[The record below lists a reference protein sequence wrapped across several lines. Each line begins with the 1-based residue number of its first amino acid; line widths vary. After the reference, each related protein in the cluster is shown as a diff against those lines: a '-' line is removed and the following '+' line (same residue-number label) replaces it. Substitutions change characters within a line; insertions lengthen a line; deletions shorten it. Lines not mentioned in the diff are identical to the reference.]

1 MLKCYR
7 CKLSSIIILSLLDF
21 NIIYDVSTFIVLK
34 MEKTIHFFFNC
45 FARLFYAKLETNWV
59 FSGFVVEVTL
69 YISHVIYFATELIL
83 TPFHQMFKL
92 ILTISKWLRI
102 SWIVLEVLYSKPQS
116 QEDPKLIKKAY
127 VSEWY
132 ISIDHQYQEL
142 LNIQII
148 SFIQCLQHILKIYV
162 YVQYIRLRLIKINIW

>member
-1 MLKCYR
+1 MFQH
-7 CKLSSIIILSLLDF
+7 LLF
-21 NIIYDVSTFIVLK
+21 LRWKRPFIFLQLFCEIVLCK
-34 MEKTIHFFFNC
+34 VGD
-45 FARLFYAKLETNWV
+45 KLG

-116 QEDPKLIKKAY
+116 QEDPKLIKKHMCRND
-127 VSEWY
+127 
-132 ISIDHQYQEL
+132 ISQ
-142 LNIQII
+142 
-148 SFIQCLQHILKIYV
+148 
-162 YVQYIRLRLIKINIW
+162 